1 MSEKHGSF
9 RPSPLQILGE
19 GVEALS
25 QGRYA
30 DARRLAL
37 QAVSMDPLSEDA
49 WLLLAALAAPRNR
62 SLYLE
67 HLLKIHPESE
77 AARQAMKEQASP
89 KPFSAVSDDADPLP
103 LPEEILAKVV
113 PAPPAAF
120 PSQSGGTIPHP
131 SPQVESKPG
140 RIEADSNPPQPR
152 NGRRK
157 VFGGRGARWAVALLS
172 ISCLLALTATAFAGA
187 VAYPPE
193 PPVLA
198 RVAKEQSPIPPTFT
212 PSSTSTITPSFTPT
226 FTSTFTPTP
235 TYTPTDTLPPTST
248 PWPVVEGPPGA
259 GGERWIDV
267 DISAQRVYAY
277 EGDTPIRTFIVSTG
291 VAAHPTVIGRFRI
304 YIKLLYDDMAGP
316 GYYLPDVPYV
326 MYFYEGYSLHGTYWH
341 HNFGTPMSHGCV
353 NMYTPDAEWL
363 FYWAS
368 VGTPVIT
375 HW

>member
-1 MSEKHGSF
+1 MTEKRGSSD
-9 RPSPLQILGE
+9 PSLLQILAE

-25 QGRYA
+25 RGRYA
-30 DARRLAL
+30 EARRLAL
-37 QAVSMDPLSEDA
+37 RAVSLDPLSEDA
-49 WLLLAALAAPRNR
+49 WLLLAALATPNNR
-62 SLYLE
+62 SLYLQ
-67 HLLKIHPESE
+67 HLLRIHPESE
-77 AARQAMKEQASP
+77 AARQAMKEQTSP
-89 KPFSAVSDDADPLP
+89 KPFSTASGDADPLP

-113 PAPPAAF
+113 AVPPAGLPPASGRAVAKSEEKDSDSAPP
-120 PSQSGGTIPHP
+120 PT
-131 SPQVESKPG
+131 K
-140 RIEADSNPPQPR
+140 
-152 NGRRK
+152 NGRRR
-157 VFGGRGARWAVALLS
+157 FWGGRGARCAIVLLS

-212 PSSTSTITPSFTPT
+212 PSSTSSITPSFTPT

-235 TYTPTDTLPPTST
+235 TYTATNTRPPTST
-248 PWPVVEGPPGA
+248 PWPIVEGPPGA

-267 DISAQRVYAY
+267 DISSQRVHAY
-277 EGDTPIRTFIVSTG
+277 EGNTPIRTFIVSTG

-304 YIKLLYDDMAGP
+304 YIKLRYDNMVGP
-316 GYYLPDVPYV
+316 GYNLPNVPYV
-326 MYFYEGYSLHGTYWH
+326 MYFYEGYSFHGTYWH
-341 HNFGTPMSHGCV
+341 HNFGTPMSHGCI
-353 NMYTPDAEWL
+353 NMYTPDAEWW